1 MNKALILV
9 LTTLLVSCIQPA
21 SKYVELTLADVDGG
35 VNRNELSIVS
45 APSSFIK
52 SVTPVNISISDVQTV
67 AGSGMTA
74 CRFSYWN
81 GSGTL
86 IPRPFGNTQSFQG
99 TSDVDNTSI
108 IRLLCNSGSNV
119 DATVTATFTAN
130 HINYRATG
138 IITING

>member
-67 AGSGMTA
+67 TGSGMAA
-74 CRFSYWN
+74 CRFAYWN
-81 GSGTL
+81 GNDTL
-86 IPRPFGNTQSFQG
+86 IFRAFGDTQSFQG
-99 TSDVDNTSI
+99 TSNVENTSI
-108 IRLLCNSGSNV
+108 IRLYCDDGSIV
-119 DATVTATFTAN
+119 DAKITATFTAN
-130 HINYRATG
+130 KINYRATG
-138 IITING
+138 IITTS